1 MDVTDRI
8 DRDRELLPTTNIN
21 TQPVRSQP
29 GHPTPGLTN
38 NPISTNNTPV
48 NNDPQNNEPQ
58 TPATFHHDSAGR
70 YQASGSIEK
79 LEDDT
84 LLVSGLHREAGYSRD
99 NHARLPNDFQRP
111 VKARTM
117 DTHISARR
125 RSGIDWI
132 VPLEEKVVLC

>member
-21 TQPVRSQP
+21 TQPVQLQP
-29 GHPTPGLTN
+29 DHPASGLTN
-38 NPISTNNTPV
+38 NPTSTNNTPA
-48 NNDPQNNEPQ
+48 NNIPQNNNPR
-58 TPATFHHDSAGR
+58 TSAALHHDSAGQ

-79 LEDDT
+79 LEEDT
-84 LLVSGLHREAGYSRD
+84 LSVPELHREAGYGRD
-99 NHARLPNDFQRP
+99 NHTRLPGDFQRP

-117 DTHISARR
+117 DTH

-132 VPLEEKVVLC
+132 VPLEEKVVLR